1 MVSQIEK
8 NDTINEVQYQKSFDK
23 KKNLYDLQSE
33 CLSHMASNEIPFAG
47 PIIADGIIQRF
58 SIDHKKKKTDE
69 WYVAYEGVSFR
80 GNAWLNCVYGSWS
93 TGEKYYFNSWDKN
106 NYLDEQELQE
116 LRQKAIE
123 AREKAEQA
131 IKEEHEKAAVEC
143 QKKWELCENII
154 PTSSHSSYLDIKKVK
169 AYGIRYG
176 NNPDGYASIILPI
189 YNNEEQIRSLQYIS
203 VGQDQKTFKKFH
215 LGGQK
220 KGNYF
225 VLGNIVNGQ
234 PVYICEGYATGASCH
249 EALEKPVVVAFDSG
263 NISRVI
269 DNLLKKYPDSKIT
282 ILADDDRESKNIQGE
297 FINPGKQ
304 AAEEAAKL
312 YGCNYIL
319 PNFPDGFRLP
329 NEDCPTDFND
339 VHVLFGLDAL
349 KQQLKNASHAN
360 WEEPT
365 PLPDGIPPVASFEPE
380 ILPDSL
386 RGWIMDIAER
396 MQIPPDFSAAAAIV
410 VLGSLI
416 GRKLG
421 IHPKEKDDWVVV
433 PNLWGAIVGR
443 PSLMKSPAISEVM
456 KPLNQF
462 AVAAKTKY
470 DKEIEEHEFKKMK
483 LKAQKSVLED
493 SLKKAAKKKCGNEEL
508 DALIASRPK
517 IESSDTPVEKRYKT
531 EDGTTEK
538 IGEILLENPRGIL
551 IHRDELTGWFKS
563 LDKDNREGDRAFF
576 LESWN
581 GTGSFTVDR
590 IGRGTLH
597 IPALCLSILGGIQPG
612 PLSSYVYQATKG
624 GVGDD
629 GLLQRFQLTVWPDA
643 PKEWVNIDRWPDTE
657 AKKRAYEI
665 FKRIDSYEHP
675 SNLIVSDLDVPAI
688 RFSSEGQQIFNLWR
702 AELEI
707 RIRSGDLSP
716 SMEAHLAKYRS
727 LMPSLAL
734 IFQFCLD
741 TDQKREIKQ
750 VDRPSAE
757 LAVQWCKYLET
768 HAYRL
773 YASAE
778 NPAIESAR
786 ALLQRIKKGNL
797 TDGFTLRDIYR
808 SEWSK
813 LSNLEEAK
821 NATDILVEYGWI
833 RCEEKRTSTKP
844 AKIFRLHPKLRNEK
858 IL

>member
-1 MVSQIEK
+1 MYIAHELAKSQSRNIPF
-8 NDTINEVQYQKSFDK
+8 NCRTIDQLNSQ
-23 KKNLYDLQSE
+23 
-33 CLSHMASNEIPFAG
+33 CLLDMASNDIPIVG
-47 PIIADGIIQRF
+47 PLNADERVHRIQIGSKRNK
-58 SIDHKKKKTDE
+58 DG
-69 WYVAYEGVSFR
+69 WYVAWR
-80 GNAWLNCVYGSWS
+80 GLSDKGNPYLNCIYGSWK
-93 TGEKYYFNSWDKN
+93 TGDRFEYRSWIEN
-106 NYLDEQELQE
+106 TYLDEEERVELQKHLKE
-116 LRQKAIE
+116 KREAFEVAIRTEQDLIAKECANIWKASENLQPTEKHLKYLQK
-123 AREKAEQA
+123 
-131 IKEEHEKAAVEC
+131 
-143 QKKWELCENII
+143 
-154 PTSSHSSYLDIKKVK
+154 KKVK
-169 AYGIRYG
+169 SYGLRFGYNEQGFPSILIPLTNSDNEIRT
-176 NNPDGYASIILPI
+176 
-189 YNNEEQIRSLQYIS
+189 LQYIN
-203 VGQDQKTFKKFH
+203 VGHDETVHKTFH
-215 LGGQK
+215 SGGEK

-225 VLGNIVNGQ
+225 VIGSIANGK
-234 PVYICEGYATGASCH
+234 PFYVCEGYATGASPH
-249 EALEKPVVVAFDSG
+249 EATNTPVVVAFDCG
-263 NISRVI
+263 
-269 DNLLKKYPDSKIT
+269 NLLPVIENLRKAYPESVIT
-282 ILADDDRESKNIQGE
+282 ILADDDRKTKNLQGSL
-297 FINPGKQ
+297 INPGREI
-304 AAEEAAKL
+304 AEKASKKF
-312 YGCNYIL
+312 GCNFIL
-319 PNFPDGFRLP
+319 PKF
-329 NEDCPTDFND
+329 PTDFRLANGELPSDFND
-339 VHVLFGLDAL
+339 LHVHFGLDDL
-349 KQQLKNASHAN
+349 KQQLNNASHAN

-365 PLPDGIPPVASFEPE
+365 PLPDGMPPVASFEPE
-380 ILPDSL
+380 MLPDSL
-386 RGWIMDIAER
+386 RGWIIDIAER

-462 AVAAKTKY
+462 VVAAKTRY
-470 DKEIEEHEFKKMK
+470 DEEIEEHEFKKMK

-493 SLKKAAKKKCGNEEL
+493 SLKKAAKNKVGEEEL

-517 IESSDTPVEKRYKT
+517 IESSETPVEKRYKT

-538 IGEILLENPRGIL
+538 IGEILLENPTGIL

-581 GTGSFTVDR
+581 GTGGFTVDR

-657 AKKRAYEI
+657 AKRRAYEI
-665 FKRIDSYEHP
+665 FKRIDSYKH
-675 SNLIVSDLDVPAI
+675 SLNLIAPDLDVPAI

-702 AELEI
+702 EKLES
-707 RIRSGDLSP
+707 RIRSGDLSS

-734 IFQFCLD
+734 IFQFCLNAD
-741 TDQKREIKQ
+741 LNCEIKE
-750 VDRPSAE
+750 VERPSAE

-778 NPAIESAR
+778 NPALESAR
-786 ALLQRIKKGNL
+786 ALLQRIKKGSL
-797 TDGFTLRDIYR
+797 VDGFPLRDVYR
-808 SEWSK
+808 SDWSK
-813 LSNLEEAK
+813 LSSLEESQ

-833 RCEEKRTSTKP
+833 RCEVKQTSTKP

-858 IL
+858 IV

>member
-1 MVSQIEK
+1 MNISRNLVKSQSANSQYVSK
-8 NDTINEVQYQKSFDK
+8 TII
-23 KKNLYDLQSE
+23 DLQAE
-33 CLSHMASNEIPFAG
+33 CLSHMTANKIPFDFPLNVQG
-47 PIIADGIIQRF
+47 KIHRF
-58 SIDHKKKKTDE
+58 SIGSKKNKDG
-69 WYVAYEGVSFR
+69 WYIAWDGISAK
-80 GNAWLNCVYGSWS
+80 GNPYLICIYGSWK
-93 TGEKYYFNSWDKN
+93 TGEKFEYRSWLEN
-106 NYLDEQELQE
+106 LLLNEEERNELQKHLKE
-116 LRQKAIE
+116 KRFAADTATRIEQDQIAKECACIWETAKKQQSTDKHLEYLKKKCVKNYGLRFGNNERGYPSI
-123 AREKAEQA
+123 
-131 IKEEHEKAAVEC
+131 
-143 QKKWELCENII
+143 II
-154 PTSSHSSYLDIKKVK
+154 PLKNST
-169 AYGIRYG
+169 
-176 NNPDGYASIILPI
+176 
-189 YNNEEQIRSLQYIS
+189 NEIRSLQYIS
-203 VGQDQKTFKKFH
+203 MGQNETVFKTFH
-215 LGGQK
+215 TGGEK

-225 VLGNIVNGQ
+225 VIGSIVNGK
-234 PVYICEGYATGASCH
+234 PFYVCEGYATGASPH
-249 EALEKPVVVAFDSG
+249 EATNTPVVVAFDCG
-263 NISRVI
+263 
-269 DNLLKKYPDSKIT
+269 NLLPVIENLRKAYPESEIT
-282 ILADDDRESKNIQGE
+282 ILADDDRETKDQNGSL
-297 FINPGKQ
+297 INPGR
-304 AAEEAAKL
+304 EAVEKASKKF
-312 YGCNYIL
+312 GCNFI
-319 PNFPDGFRLP
+319 FPKFPADFRLA
-329 NEDCPTDFND
+329 NGKLPTDFND
-339 VHVLFGLDAL
+339 LHVHFRLKDL
-349 KQQLKNASHAN
+349 KQQLNNASYAN

-365 PLPDGIPPVASFEPE
+365 PLPDGIPPVAPFEPAM
-380 ILPDSL
+380 LPDSL

-396 MQIPPDFSAAAAIV
+396 MQIPADFSAAAAVV

-462 AVAAKTKY
+462 VVAAKMKY

-493 SLKKAAKKKCGNEEL
+493 SLKKAAKNKVGEEEL

-538 IGEILLENPRGIL
+538 IGEILLENHRGIL

-581 GTGSFTVDR
+581 GTGGFTVDR

-675 SNLIVSDLDVPAI
+675 VNLIAPELDVPAI
-688 RFSSEGQQIFNLWR
+688 RFSPEGQQVFNLWR
-702 AELEI
+702 AELES
-707 RIRSGDLSP
+707 RIRSGNLSP

-734 IFQFCLD
+734 IFQFCQDVDLN
-741 TDQKREIKQ
+741 REIKQ
-750 VDRPSAE
+750 VERSAAE
-757 LAVQWCKYLET
+757 LAIQWCKYLET

-786 ALLQRIKKGNL
+786 VLLQRIKKGSL
-797 TDGFTLRDIYR
+797 ADGFTLRDVYR

-813 LSNLEEAK
+813 LSSLEEVK
-821 NATDILVEYGWI
+821 SATDILVEYGWI
-833 RCEEKRTSTKP
+833 RCEEKQTSTKS
-844 AKIFRLHPKLRNEK
+844 KKMFRLHPQLRQSENCK
-858 IL
+858 NL